1 MTSGANHP
9 LYWRKA
15 DGGWQVRRFKHWTPL
30 HAGAPMLHVNC
41 FEAEPVRPGW
51 DVACPAPPNG
61 STRPGRPVLLG
72 VRAGNGRAM
81 PSRPTPDLQ
90 PDPYRDYS
98 QPWFRTHQEL
108 RGGGPV
114 TDARLKRPGFR
125 NFYLPH
131 RRDAFAGF
139 RTASV

>member
-1 MTSGANHP
+1 
-9 LYWRKA
+9 
-15 DGGWQVRRFKHWTPL
+15 
-30 HAGAPMLHVNC
+30 MLHVNG
-41 FEAEPVRPGW
+41 FEAEACAAWLGRRLPSAAEWQHATGSAGFDWGTGWEWTRDAFAPYPGF
-51 DVACPAPPNG
+51 A
-61 STRPGRPVLLG
+61 
-72 VRAGNGRAM
+72 
-81 PSRPTPDLQ
+81 

-98 QPWFRTHQEL
+98 QPWFHTHQEL